1 MQTWRVHSPEG
12 LVLRQDLAGAGSRMI
27 AGLVDLALLVLALI
41 VLIMGIAGSA
51 RLIPEF
57 FSSASNFLLGLVV
70 GGLLL
75 SPILY
80 SLFFELAWDGQTP
93 GKRLLGLRVRD
104 LDGASPNA
112 GKLLLRALFRP
123 LDILLLV
130 PVPIGLILVAVLP
143 LGQRLGDLAAGTIVI
158 RENRARAIIRA
169 TLGQRWSQMPHRQ
182 LKLEPALAARFSARD
197 VAFLRTLLDRGEEA
211 GRRELSEEARRRLY
225 VETAREFGARI
236 GLREFADARL
246 VLEELAAFLDEH
258 GPGAR

>member
-1 MQTWRVHSPEG
+1 MQTWQVHSSEG

-27 AGLVDLALLVLALI
+27 AGLVDLALQVTALLL
-41 VLIMGIAGSA
+41 LIIGVAGGAS
-51 RLIPEF
+51 LIPQF
-57 FSSASNFLLGLVV
+57 LSAATDFALGILM
-70 GGLLL
+70 GGILL
-75 SPILY
+75 SPVLY
-80 SLFFELAWDGQTP
+80 SLLFELAWDGQTP

-104 LDGASPNA
+104 LDGAAPGF

-130 PVPIGLILVAVLP
+130 PLPIGLILVAVLP

-158 RENRARAIIRA
+158 RENRSRPILRA
-169 TLGQRWSQMPHRQ
+169 TPGQRWSQMPQRQ

-197 VAFLRTLLDRGEEA
+197 VAFLRALLDRGEEA

-225 VETAREFGARI
+225 VETARALGARI
-236 GLREFADARL
+236 GVHEFQDARL